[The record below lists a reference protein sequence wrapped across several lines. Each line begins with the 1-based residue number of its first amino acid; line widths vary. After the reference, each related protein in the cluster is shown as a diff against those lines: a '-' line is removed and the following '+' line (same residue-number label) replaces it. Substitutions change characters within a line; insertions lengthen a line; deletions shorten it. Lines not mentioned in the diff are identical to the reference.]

1 MDRTEAPLL
10 PRTWV
15 GTDGRPVVLRRI
27 APGDFDAAR
36 AFLASLSYGTR
47 YFRFGRGRFE
57 YTDDELRALC
67 EPDRSRRDQVVA
79 MRDDDAGVPRM
90 VGSARYVRDADA
102 PEVGE
107 FAIVV
112 ADDWMGR
119 GLGRALM
126 AALIDVAREAGLRR
140 LEGRILGTNADMLG
154 FMARQGFELDS
165 GGGPLRIATLAL

>member
-1 MDRTEAPLL
+1 MDRTDAPLL
-10 PRTWV
+10 PRTWT
-15 GTDGRPVVLRRI
+15 GPDGRPVVLRRI
-27 APGDFDAAR
+27 APGDFDSAR
-36 AFLASLSYGTR
+36 VFLASLSYGTR

-79 MRDDDAGVPRM
+79 IRDDDAGSARM
-90 VGSARYVRDADA
+90 IGSARYVRDADV
-102 PEVGE
+102 PGVGQ

-126 AALIDVAREAGLRR
+126 AALIDVAREARLER

-154 FMARQGFELDS
+154 FVTSLGFELDA
-165 GGGPLRIATLAL
+165 GGGPLRVATLAL